1 MSDDEKA
8 KLGYQMAIRM
18 IMYEGQ
24 LIWKA
29 LALMVI
35 INSLI
40 FGIVVVLA
48 QTYPGVSGR
57 KFIPWLGILLC
68 SCWFLV
74 MQRLFGLYRYWFA
87 SARDLE
93 STYLSPVV
101 VTVSRGAAFAR
112 GDAVRVGVNDE
123 KLNSFGRRFK
133 VQWLMYVVI
142 GIFTFL
148 HCLFLTL

>member
-8 KLGYQMAIRM
+8 KLGYQMAIQM

-48 QTYPGVSGR
+48 QTYLGVSGR

-112 GDAVRVGVNDE
+112 GDAVKVGVNDE

>member
-8 KLGYQMAIRM
+8 KLGYQMAIQM

-57 KFIPWLGILLC
+57 
-68 SCWFLV
+68 
-74 MQRLFGLYRYWFA
+74 
-87 SARDLE
+87 
-93 STYLSPVV
+93 
-101 VTVSRGAAFAR
+101 
-112 GDAVRVGVNDE
+112 
-123 KLNSFGRRFK
+123 NSFPGSASCFAP
-133 VQWLMYVVI
+133 VGFW
-142 GIFTFL
+142 
-148 HCLFLTL
+148 